1 MTTLCGGATLPTMSW
16 RVRFEKERCSMIDL
30 EEAHKLLAA
39 ADRDLSALRGM
50 ADPLVFADE
59 IAGFHA
65 QQAAEK
71 LLKAWLVLLGESY
84 PYTHNL
90 ARLLKLL
97 QEKEST
103 SENFRELNEPDC
115 CRNRKIRYY
124 PDQTESRFRV
134 SPSFPRKRES
144 RCSRVAPRNRQPV
157 SEPIFITLLRFRR

>member
-1 MTTLCGGATLPTMSW
+1 
-16 RVRFEKERCSMIDL
+16 MIDL

-97 QEKEST
+97 QEKETT
-103 SENFRELNEPDC
+103 SENFRELNEYTAYAVHF
-115 CRNRKIRYY
+115 RYEIF
-124 PDQTESRFRV
+124 ES
-134 SPSFPRKRES
+134 ES
-144 RCSRVAPRNRQPV
+144 VPINRQKAV
-157 SEPIFITLLRFRR
+157 ERLEALRRQVHRRLPDAESS

>member
-1 MTTLCGGATLPTMSW
+1 
-16 RVRFEKERCSMIDL
+16 MIDL
-30 EEAHKLLAA
+30 EEARKLLVV
-39 ADRDLSALRGM
+39 ADHDLSALRGM

-97 QEKEST
+97 QEKDIT
-103 SENFRELNEPDC
+103 SANFRELNEYTAYAVQFRYEIFESESAPIDRQKAVERLEALRRQVHRRLPDA
-115 CRNRKIRYY
+115 
-124 PDQTESRFRV
+124 EGS
-134 SPSFPRKRES
+134 
-144 RCSRVAPRNRQPV
+144 
-157 SEPIFITLLRFRR
+157 